1 MQAAAEAV
9 AAAAAAREARAR
21 QQPAAEAS
29 GIDLSAMSA
38 ADRENPDKLTGE
50 ALRDLAHRRGIAR
63 SESARMTDEKLRMQL
78 RYIVHRQYADE
89 SA

>member
-21 QQPAAEAS
+21 QQLAAEQT
-29 GIDLSAMSA
+29 DLSAMSA